1 MAVSFLRDLGP
12 CEVSWNGAVL
22 GVTYGGIK
30 VKIDDQVAEIKEDGT
45 GVIAV
50 DAVFTG
56 RKVAD
61 IEVPLTRFTID
72 QLDAI
77 FHGAAAVADVLTIS
91 NVVGESMYDSA
102 QELLI
107 KPLINDVASVDASEW
122 IALFK
127 TFPVAKIEL
136 SYDNA
141 NQRVAK
147 FAFQVFPSQESGYKG
162 ELGTFGHA

>member
-12 CEVSWNGAVL
+12 AVVLWNGAEI
-22 GVTYGGIK
+22 GVTYGGVK
-30 VKIDDQVAEIKEDGT
+30 VKIDDNVAEIKEDGT
-45 GVIAV
+45 GVVPV

-61 IEVPLTRFTID
+61 IEVPLTRFTIE
-72 QLDAI
+72 QLDTV
-77 FHGAAAVADVLTIS
+77 FHGAAAAADVLTIS

-102 QELLI
+102 QALVI
-107 KPLINDVASVDASEW
+107 KPLINDVASVDSSEW
-122 IALFK
+122 IELFK

-136 SYDNA
+136 AYDNA

-147 FAFQVFPSQESGYKG
+147 FAFQVFPSQESGQKG
-162 ELGTFGHA
+162 QLGTFGS

>member
-12 CEVSWNGAVL
+12 AVVLWNGSEI

-30 VKIDDQVAEIKEDGT
+30 VKIDDNVAEIKEDGT
-45 GVIAV
+45 GVIPV

-61 IEVPLTRFTID
+61 IEVPLTRFTIE
-72 QLDAI
+72 QLDTI

-102 QELLI
+102 QPLVI
-107 KPLINDVASVDASEW
+107 KPLINDVASADSTEW
-122 IALFK
+122 ITLYK

-136 SYDNA
+136 SYDNQ

-147 FAFQVFPSQESGYKG
+147 FAFQVFPSQESGEKG
-162 ELGTFGHA
+162 KLGSFGS

>member
-1 MAVSFLRDLGP
+1 V
-12 CEVSWNGAVL
+12 V

-30 VKIDDQVAEIKEDGT
+30 VKLDDQVAEIKEDGT

-72 QLDAI
+72 QLDTI
-77 FHGAAAVADVLTIS
+77 FHGASAAADILTIS
-91 NVVGESMYDSA
+91 NVVGESMYDSSQA
-102 QELLI
+102 LLI
-107 KPLINDVASVDASEW
+107 KPLINDVASVDVTEW
-122 IALFK
+122 IEFFK
-127 TFPVAKIEL
+127 TFPIAKVEL
-136 SYDNA
+136 SYDNT

-147 FAFQVFPSQESGYKG
+147 FAFQVFPSQESGQKG
-162 ELGTFGHA
+162 QLGTFGHA